1 MIEHDTL
8 VRVGYRD
15 TDKMGVV
22 HHSVYPVYFEIGR
35 TELLRSLGLV
45 YAVMEQSGV
54 MLPLLE
60 YSVRMMRPAR
70 YDDRLLI
77 SARLTPPQ
85 GVRLQLDYNVTRDGE
100 LLVVGTT
107 LHAFTTVDTMRPV
120 RPPKGFLEVVGSG
133 G

>member
-1 MIEHDTL
+1 MIQHDTEI
-8 VRVGYRD
+8 RVGYRD

-22 HHSVYPVYFEIGR
+22 HHSVYPVYFEKSR

-45 YAVMEQSGV
+45 YAAMEESGV

-70 YDDRLLI
+70 YDDILLVT
-77 SARLTPPQ
+77 AQLTPPH
-85 GVRLQLDYNVTRDGE
+85 GVRLQLDYQIRRDGE
-100 LLVVGTT
+100 LLVTGTT

-120 RPPKGFLEVVGSG
+120 RPPKSFLELVANEN
-133 G
+133 